1 MSDYYYHSNLNSDS
15 NSNSGSGS
23 GFKSS
28 RKMVDA
34 AAYSSRVQ
42 EAMRH
47 NKLGSAEYPLAM
59 SLMNAVLNGYTEE
72 QWKEQNRSLKALSE
86 RPTEKTIPHSDAANR
101 YEQMV
106 NNLKELMLWPFVSN
120 VQ

>member
-1 MSDYYYHSNLNSDS
+1 MSTDFNS
-15 NSNSGSGS
+15 NSNN
-23 GFKSS
+23 FKPT

-34 AAYSSRVQ
+34 SAYSARVQ

-72 QWKEQNRSLKALSE
+72 QWKEQNRSLKALNE
-86 RPTEKTIPHSDAANR
+86 RPPEKTLHHGDAANR
-101 YEQMV
+101 YEQLV
-106 NNLKELMLWPFVSN
+106 GNLKDLMLWPWSPSTSDT

>member
-1 MSDYYYHSNLNSDS
+1 MNSFESPRDS
-15 NSNSGSGS
+15 
-23 GFKSS
+23 FKSS

-34 AAYSSRVQ
+34 SAYSARVQ

-86 RPTEKTIPHSDAANR
+86 RPPEKTLHHADAANR
-101 YEQMV
+101 YEQLV
-106 NNLKELMLWPFVSN
+106 GNLKDLALWPWSISISN
-120 VQ
+120 DFKLD

>member
-1 MSDYYYHSNLNSDS
+1 MSDDYYSNLNS
-15 NSNSGSGS
+15 NSNSS
-23 GFKSS
+23 FKSS

-86 RPTEKTIPHSDAANR
+86 RAPEKTLTHADSANR

-106 NNLKELMLWPFVSN
+106 FNLKDLMLWPW
-120 VQ
+120 

>member
-1 MSDYYYHSNLNSDS
+1 MSQQFTD
-15 NSNSGSGS
+15 
-23 GFKSS
+23 KPRPS

-34 AAYSSRVQ
+34 AAYSARVQ

-72 QWKEQNRSLKALSE
+72 QWKEQNRSLKALNE
-86 RPTEKTIPHSDAANR
+86 RPAEEKLHHADAANR
-101 YEQMV
+101 YEQLV
-106 NNLKELMLWPFVSN
+106 GNLKDLTLWPWTSN
-120 VQ
+120 TSDTVQ